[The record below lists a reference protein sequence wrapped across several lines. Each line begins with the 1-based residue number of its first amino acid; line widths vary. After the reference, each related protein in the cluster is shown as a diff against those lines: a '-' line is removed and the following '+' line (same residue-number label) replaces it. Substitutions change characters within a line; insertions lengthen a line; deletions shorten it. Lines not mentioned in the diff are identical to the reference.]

1 MRPGRSASSLESSA
15 RAKLALGEDPNDVY
29 RFLDLEGASPELAQE
44 IVHKVLAEQ
53 AAHVRYEGRVHA
65 LSGGAA
71 LAIGL
76 WLLDVYG
83 PHFQRGLGT
92 FLVGLALGG
101 VGAYYLVTGALK
113 AIRGR
118 SGLS

>member
-1 MRPGRSASSLESSA
+1 MRPGRSALSLESTA

-83 PHFQRGLGT
+83 PHFHLGT

-101 VGAYYLVTGALK
+101 VGAYCLVTGALK
-113 AIRGR
+113 AIRG